1 MNSHEKYF
9 ESTLDHYQHKIREK
23 GNEFYWHR
31 PHKPK
36 WAKGELP
43 CDFWFF
49 DKAFVALELKYR
61 NGSKTS
67 RSQIKT
73 HQIETLNHFAN
84 HKCRS
89 YLILSFNFQ
98 KTLTPGIADNYAVH
112 IKDALK
118 YFEKYNSVLKLED
131 YKLWKG
137 IELIW
142 KPKSHSYNLDPIM
155 LPENRIFNVKRTKM
169 RNF

>member
-61 NGSKTS
+61 NGSKIS

-84 HKCRS
+84 HKINV
-89 YLILSFNFQ
+89 YQQ
-98 KTLTPGIADNYAVH
+98 KQNGNTLLELGAMKNI
-112 IKDALK
+112 
-118 YFEKYNSVLKLED
+118 VLATIFHFLETMH
-131 YKLWKG
+131 G
-137 IELIW
+137 
-142 KPKSHSYNLDPIM
+142 
-155 LPENRIFNVKRTKM
+155 
-169 RNF
+169 

>member
-1 MNSHEKYF
+1 
-9 ESTLDHYQHKIREK
+9 
-23 GNEFYWHR
+23 
-31 PHKPK
+31 
-36 WAKGELP
+36 
-43 CDFWFF
+43 
-49 DKAFVALELKYR
+49 
-61 NGSKTS
+61 
-67 RSQIKT
+67 
-73 HQIETLNHFAN
+73 
-84 HKCRS
+84 
-89 YLILSFNFQ
+89 
-98 KTLTPGIADNYAVH
+98 PGIANNYAVH

-131 YKLWKG
+131 YKLWEG